1 MDMELAQG
9 KKLAEEVIAILAP
22 TCNRMMVVGSIR
34 REKLRVNDVDI
45 VVIPRN
51 QGLLAVA
58 LRDLGHKIRQGPL
71 IYSCTF
77 KGFQVDIYIATPQ
90 TWVTLVLIRTGSK
103 EHNIKMCSA
112 AKKQGLKL
120 HANGSGITVESTGE
134 FWEGKIESERDIF
147 SALELPY
154 LEPKDR

>member
-1 MDMELAQG
+1 MDMDLVPAS
-9 KKLAEEVIAILAP
+9 KIADEVMERLAP
-22 TCNRMMVVGSIR
+22 SCSRKLVVGSIR
-34 REKLRVNDVDI
+34 RQKPRVKDVDI

-51 QGLLAVA
+51 QGQLAVA
-58 LRDLGHKIRQGPL
+58 LRDLGQKIRQGPL

-77 KGFQVDIYIATPQ
+77 RGFQVDIYIATPE

-134 FWEGKIESERDIF
+134 FWAGEIKSERDIF
-147 SALELPY
+147 AALEVPY
-154 LEPKDR
+154 LEPRDR